1 MKKIVLIVTIIALA
15 FSVMPSL
22 SVFALEQ
29 TQNEMNI
36 LVDEP
41 FYDLDIFELQKH
53 SSSVDN
59 IFTMAYDRLFAFENG
74 RIVSDLALSWEM
86 LEVDDYD
93 ILPDPPEISISY
105 AWPDCPLEWVNGYD
119 DIPGMLDN
127 SGNLNNLNFLEE
139 NVNIKLRITLR
150 RNAFFNNGDAF
161 TAFDVCRLI
170 ETAHGCGQNTLIY
183 KQWESV
189 YFVNEVGDY
198 TVDLYMYFPENHG
211 YMDFIYSLTTPIAS
225 IVKSENGG
233 NFGTGAYS
241 IVGCEENVVN
251 LERNSSWWKGTL
263 DTSVDFVNFHYF
275 ESAAECL
282 TELKSYRD
290 QFALSIAD
298 GNVSQVSGE
307 IESSVLKLEKQIPTN
322 PLALLINNRDEVL
335 SDADF
340 RRVIFWAIDAN
351 DIVNTRDFN
360 LVNASHDY
368 WTYDGHNY
376 PAGFR
381 NDDEYLDAA
390 TTKMND
396 KKNEYGLEDEKVALS
411 LIVSENFYNQ
421 NLAQR
426 LKSDLDAHFETTIE
440 PQDDNT
446 FNTSIDAGVYQL
458 ALHEIELTDIDSAY
472 KYLHGCGA
480 NMRGLLDAMRLAA
493 DMNTFMVTHGQIQAE
508 RVNNSNMFIVG
519 WKYKSMV
526 SNGNVTGFKT
536 MEKYNPVS
544 MISYLDLR
552 GIDYITNR

>member
-1 MKKIVLIVTIIALA
+1 MIVTIIALA

-86 LEVDDYD
+86 LEVDDYEL
-93 ILPDPPEISISY
+93 LPDPPEISISY
-105 AWPDCPLEWVNGYD
+105 AWPECPLEWVNGYD

-127 SGNLNNLNFLEE
+127 PGNLSNLNFIVE

-150 RNAFFNNGDAF
+150 RNVFFINEDAF
-161 TAFDVCRLI
+161 TASDVCQLI

-189 YFVNEVGDY
+189 YFVNAVDDY
-198 TVDLYMYFPENHG
+198 TVDLYMYFPENYG

-225 IVKSENGG
+225 IVKRENGG

-298 GNVSQVSGE
+298 GNVSQVGDE
-307 IESSVLKLEKQIPTN
+307 IESNVLKMEKRIPTN
-322 PLALLINNRDEVL
+322 PIALLINNRDEVL

-381 NDDEYLDAA
+381 TDDAYLGTA
-390 TTKMND
+390 TAQVDD
-396 KKNEYGLEDEKVALS
+396 KKGEYGFEQIALS
-411 LIVSENFYNQ
+411 LIVSEDFYNRDVAIKL
-421 NLAQR
+421 NND
-426 LKSDLDAHFETTIE
+426 LKKHFVATIE
-440 PQDDNT
+440 VQDDNT
-446 FNTSIDAGVYQL
+446 FNTSIDAGFYQL

-480 NMRGLLDAMRLAA
+480 NMRGLLDAMRWAT
-493 DMNTFMVTHGQIQAE
+493 DMHTFMVMHVGVQAE

>member
-74 RIVSDLALSWEM
+74 RIVSDLALSWEIQ
-86 LEVDDYD
+86 EVDDYD

-127 SGNLNNLNFLEE
+127 PGNLSNLNFVVE
-139 NVNIKLRITLR
+139 NVNIKLHITLR
-150 RNAFFNNGDAF
+150 RNVFFINEDAF
-161 TAFDVCRLI
+161 TASDVCQLI

-189 YFVNEVGDY
+189 YFVNAVDDY
-198 TVDLYMYFPENHG
+198 TVDLYMYFPENYG

-225 IVKSENGG
+225 IVKRENGG

-263 DTSVDFVNFHYF
+263 DTSIDFVNFHYF

-298 GNVSQVSGE
+298 GNVSQVSDE
-307 IESSVLKLEKQIPTN
+307 IDSNVLKLEKQIPTN
-322 PLALLINNRDEVL
+322 PIALLINNHDEVL

-351 DIVNTRDFN
+351 DIVNTIDSN

-381 NDDEYLDAA
+381 TDDAYLDAA
-390 TTKMND
+390 TTKLND
-396 KKNEYGLEDEKVALS
+396 KKSEYGLEDEKVALS
-411 LIVSENFYNQ
+411 LIVSEDFYNQ

-440 PQDDNT
+440 QQDDNT
-446 FNTSIDAGVYQL
+446 FNTSIDAGFYQL

-480 NMRGLLDAMRLAA
+480 NMRGLLDAMRWAT
-493 DMNTFMVTHGQIQAE
+493 DMHTFMVMHVGVQAE

-536 MEKYNPVS
+536 MEKYNPISMVS
-544 MISYLDLR
+544 YIDLR
-552 GIDYITNR
+552 GIDFVTNP

>member
-1 MKKIVLIVTIIALA
+1 MKKVVLIVTIIALA
-15 FSVMPSL
+15 FSVFPCV

-86 LEVDDYD
+86 LEVDDYEL
-93 ILPDPPEISISY
+93 LPDPPEISISY
-105 AWPDCPLEWVNGYD
+105 AWPECPLEWVNGYD

-127 SGNLNNLNFLEE
+127 PGNLSNLNFIVE

-150 RNAFFNNGDAF
+150 RNVFFINEDAF
-161 TAFDVCRLI
+161 TASDVCQLI

-189 YFVNEVGDY
+189 YFVNAVNDY
-198 TVDLYMYFPENHG
+198 TVDLYMYFPENIG
-211 YMDFIYSLTTPIAS
+211 YMDFMYSLTTPIAS
-225 IVKSENGG
+225 IVKRENGG

-263 DTSVDFVNFHYF
+263 DTSVDFVNFHYL

-298 GNVSQVSGE
+298 GNVSQVSDE
-307 IESSVLKLEKQIPTN
+307 IDSNVLKLEKRIPTN
-322 PLALLINNRDEVL
+322 PIALLINNRDEVL

-381 NDDEYLDAA
+381 TDDAYLGTA
-390 TTKMND
+390 TAQVDD
-396 KKNEYGLEDEKVALS
+396 KKGEYGFEQIALS
-411 LIVSENFYNQ
+411 LIVSEDFYNRDVAIKL
-421 NLAQR
+421 NND
-426 LKSDLDAHFETTIE
+426 LKKHFVATIE
-440 PQDDNT
+440 VQDDNT
-446 FNTSIDAGVYQL
+446 FNTSIDAGFYQL

-480 NMRGLLDAMRLAA
+480 NMRGLLDAMRWTK
-493 DMNTFMVTHGQIQAE
+493 DIHTFMVMHVGVQAE

>member
-1 MKKIVLIVTIIALA
+1 LIVTIIALA

-86 LEVDDYD
+86 LEVDDYEL
-93 ILPDPPEISISY
+93 LPDPPEISISY
-105 AWPDCPLEWVNGYD
+105 AWPECPLEWVNGYD

-127 SGNLNNLNFLEE
+127 PGNLSNLNFIVE

-150 RNAFFNNGDAF
+150 RNVFFINEDAF
-161 TAFDVCRLI
+161 TASDVCQLI

-189 YFVNEVGDY
+189 YFVNAVDDY
-198 TVDLYMYFPENHG
+198 TVDLYMYFPENYG

-225 IVKSENGG
+225 IVKRENGG

-298 GNVSQVSGE
+298 GNVSQVGDE
-307 IESSVLKLEKQIPTN
+307 IESNVLKMEKRIPTN
-322 PLALLINNRDEVL
+322 PIALLINNRDEVL

-381 NDDEYLDAA
+381 TDDAYLGTA
-390 TTKMND
+390 TAQVDD
-396 KKNEYGLEDEKVALS
+396 KKGEYGFEQIALS
-411 LIVSENFYNQ
+411 LIVSEDFYNRDVAIKL
-421 NLAQR
+421 NND
-426 LKSDLDAHFETTIE
+426 LKKHFVATIE
-440 PQDDNT
+440 VQDDNT
-446 FNTSIDAGVYQL
+446 FNTSIDAGFYQL

-480 NMRGLLDAMRLAA
+480 NMRGLLDAMRWAT
-493 DMNTFMVTHGQIQAE
+493 DMHTFMVMHVGVQAE